1 MIQIAARSMM
11 LSIFN
16 SFMLNL
22 LVFQIIYDKVDK
34 TFSHGDENV
43 GWDRQANN
51 HAKIWEDSFKI
62 ASFKDVSKHAK
73 SSKDSS
79 DNCVDKV
86 RCFDFHEMTSFVFII
101 SKLWLKYIFLVI
113 LFLAP
118 DVMTWHDIC
127 HVT

>member
-1 MIQIAARSMM
+1 M

-16 SFMLNL
+16 SFIPSL
-22 LVFQIIYDKVDK
+22 LVFQFINDKVDK
-34 TFSHGDENV
+34 TFSHSDKNV
-43 GWDRQANN
+43 SWDRQANN
-51 HAKIWEDSFKI
+51 HTQIWEDSFKI
-62 ASFKDVSKHAK
+62 AFFKDVSKHAK

-79 DNCVDKV
+79 DDSVDKV
-86 RCFDFHEMTSFVFII
+86 RCFDFQRWPLSFFII

-118 DVMTWHDIC
+118 DVMTWYDIC